1 MHEEPLEMF
10 TTPPS
15 IPMTYLPPPGRR
27 LGKNQAWGIVAF
39 DIMWGRTFL
48 TRGFSCGPFLIL
60 RFRRVVPRRGG
71 WRPAVAGS
79 VGWTGGRRQYHLL
92 PTLLFCFKERL

>member
-10 TTPPS
+10 TTPLF

-39 DIMWGRTFL
+39 DIMWGR
-48 TRGFSCGPFLIL
+48 FSPEDFH
-60 RFRRVVPRRGG
+60 
-71 WRPAVAGS
+71 AV
-79 VGWTGGRRQYHLL
+79 H
-92 PTLLFCFKERL
+92 F

>member
-27 LGKNQAWGIVAF
+27 LGNNQAWGIVAF
-39 DIMWGRTFL
+39 DIMWGR
-48 TRGFSCGPFLIL
+48 FSPEDFH
-60 RFRRVVPRRGG
+60 
-71 WRPAVAGS
+71 AV
-79 VGWTGGRRQYHLL
+79 H
-92 PTLLFCFKERL
+92 F